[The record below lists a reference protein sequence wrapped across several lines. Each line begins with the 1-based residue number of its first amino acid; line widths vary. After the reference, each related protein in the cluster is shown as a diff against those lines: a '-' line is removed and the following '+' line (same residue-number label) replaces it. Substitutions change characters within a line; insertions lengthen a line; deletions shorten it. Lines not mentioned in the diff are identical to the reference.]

1 MPDLR
6 RFGLGAPNEAK
17 FGFVQACR
25 IEDEIHVAGQVGKDN
40 RSGEMRLAQSFAE
53 HVGNALANVDEA
65 CALALE
71 PGEAAWVIAM
81 TVHIPQ
87 PVPKGAFGDVGTALA
102 GRTPVATSAAHDLRV
117 ALTGRDPV
125 AATMVGVPALSA
137 AEYQIEI
144 SAQAHAT
151 NREDSMTAETVPYP
165 ESISQWFP
173 GEAGV
178 RVGGRIH
185 AAGHVAVGADGTFA
199 GGDEA
204 AQLRGALGA
213 LDRTLRRLGSSLEGV
228 TSTHIYVVG
237 GENLDFD
244 ALCAAHRTGVGAS
257 RPAATLILVDSLPV
271 PSASV
276 MVTATAV

>member
-1 MPDLR
+1 MPDIR

-40 RSGEMRLAQSFAE
+40 RSGQMLLAHSFAE
-53 HVGNALANVDEA
+53 HVRNALANVDEA

-71 PGEAAWVIAM
+71 PGEAAAVIAM
-81 TVHIPQ
+81 TVH
-87 PVPKGAFGDVGTALA
+87 VPPRVPESAVRDIGAAIA
-102 GRTPVATSAAHDLRV
+102 GRTPA
-117 ALTGRDPV
+117 
-125 AATMVGVPALSA
+125 AATVVGVPALSSE
-137 AEYQIEI
+137 EYQIEI
-144 SAQAHAT
+144 SALAHASAK
-151 NREDSMTAETVPYP
+151 EDSMAAETVPYP

-173 GEAGV
+173 GEAGIQ
-178 RVGGRIH
+178 VGGRIH
-185 AAGHVAVGADGTFA
+185 AAGHVAVDADGTFV
-199 GGDEA
+199 GGNEA
-204 AQLRGALGA
+204 AQLTMALAA
-213 LDRTLRRLGSSLEGV
+213 LDRTLTQLGSSLEAV

-237 GENLDFD
+237 GEKLDFD
-244 ALCAAHRTGVGAS
+244 ALCAAHRNGVGAS